1 MFKRRDFLFIFLIGF
16 ALGYIFRFVDFRF
29 IFGVIVTLSIFII
42 YDCIK
47 NLINWSNGV

>member
-1 MFKRRDFLFIFLIGF
+1 MFKRRDFLFIFLVAF
-16 ALGYIFRFVDFRF
+16 VLGYFCRFVDFRF
-29 IFGVIVTLSIFII
+29 ICGGIFTLSFFII